1 MQYFLPVRIPP
12 YWARGSYTQKKGWFG
27 SDTFTAVGWSFDN
40 IDEARAQADEKA
52 KRIFDRWKNGQT
64 LDRYEYGERHVC
76 EEIVNRIEIDGA
88 EIAIITRNRYGAL
101 ILNAANVMFIDVDF
115 EVDANPA
122 TGDTIPPGDEM
133 EPKPVE
139 KKAGFWK
146 SLWPAVPRSDSPE
159 RRAERE
165 NEKRL
170 RITQWF
176 ASNPERSGRVY
187 RTAKGFRVIL
197 TDRPISPTSD
207 ETRQIFQA
215 MKADPLYQKLT
226 ERQESYRARLTPKP
240 WRLEVG
246 RLQVSV
252 WPRERPQDQKKFNA
266 WLKLYESESHEHE
279 VCHLVEAIG
288 SPTMSKEIAAVV
300 NAHDALTMNQK
311 KRCALA

>member
-1 MQYFLPVRIPP
+1 VRIPP

-115 EVDANPA
+115 EVDAYPA

-215 MKADPLYQKLT
+215 MKADPLYQKIT
-226 ERQESYRARLTPKP
+226 ERQKLSSASHTQALEARSRQAPSV
-240 WRLEVG
+240 RLAPGASPGSEKIQ
-246 RLQVSV
+246 RLAETL
-252 WPRERPQDQKKFNA
+252 RERKPRTRS
-266 WLKLYESESHEHE
+266 LPSG
-279 VCHLVEAIG
+279 G
-288 SPTMSKEIAAVV
+288 SNRLPNHVQG
-300 NAHDALTMNQK
+300 NCGGRQ
-311 KRCALA
+311 CA